1 MTPFADS
8 EPFTVGIEEE
18 LLLVDPATL
27 RLTPVAGE
35 ILTRMRTGSGEAGHE
50 AYAAQ
55 IELRSPSARSAETA
69 VTALAEL
76 RRSAINAGATLMG
89 VGVHPS
95 GARGDAPLHADERYR
110 AVAGSLR
117 GLLRV
122 TPESALHVHV
132 GMPDAERAVRAYNGL
147 RQYLP
152 LFQALTANSPW
163 WFGTDSGLASARYA
177 LVRSYPGRGVPR
189 ALRDYA
195 DWEDYVA
202 ELTRAGGLQDYTYL
216 WTDLRLHPNNGTVEV
231 REMDSQ
237 ASLEHVAAISALVR
251 SLAVEAVDRPPRC
264 PLSSEALGWSC
275 FRAARDGTD
284 ATILWE
290 GRERTVLEIG
300 RATVDRLRQ
309 TSAAL
314 GDEAP
319 LLSLERILNQGGGA
333 ARQRRSHALGGMRSM
348 LRSLVRD
355 THLAASEIAERSRT
369 GSATAST
376 D

>member
-18 LLLVDPATL
+18 LLLVNPATL
-27 RLTPVAGE
+27 RLAPVAGE
-35 ILTRMRTGSGEAGHE
+35 ILPRMRSGSGEAGHE

-69 VTALAEL
+69 VAALAEL

-110 AVAGSLR
+110 SVAGSLR

-132 GMPDAERAVRAYNGL
+132 GMPDAELAVRAYNGL

-163 WFGTDSGLASARYA
+163 WFGADSGLASARYA

-202 ELTRAGGLQDYTYL
+202 ELTRAGGL
-216 WTDLRLHPNNGTVEV
+216 
-231 REMDSQ
+231 
-237 ASLEHVAAISALVR
+237 
-251 SLAVEAVDRPPRC
+251 
-264 PLSSEALGWSC
+264 
-275 FRAARDGTD
+275 
-284 ATILWE
+284 
-290 GRERTVLEIG
+290 RT
-300 RATVDRLRQ
+300 TH
-309 TSAAL
+309 TS
-314 GDEAP
+314 GP
-319 LLSLERILNQGGGA
+319 
-333 ARQRRSHALGGMRSM
+333 
-348 LRSLVRD
+348 
-355 THLAASEIAERSRT
+355 T
-369 GSATAST
+369 
-376 D
+376 